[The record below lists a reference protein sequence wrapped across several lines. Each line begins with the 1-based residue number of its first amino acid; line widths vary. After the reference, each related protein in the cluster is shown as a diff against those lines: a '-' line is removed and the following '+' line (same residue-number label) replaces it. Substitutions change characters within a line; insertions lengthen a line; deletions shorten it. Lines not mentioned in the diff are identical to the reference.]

1 MLSAL
6 DEVAAAH
13 DVEPAAV
20 AVAWLLAKPGV
31 VAPIASA
38 RSAEQLAAVLPA
50 VARCDLTGEQLA
62 RLDEA
67 SA

>member
-1 MLSAL
+1 MLAAL

-13 DVEPAAV
+13 DVADAAV
-20 AVAWLLAKPGV
+20 AVAWLAAKPGI

-38 RSAEQLAAVLPA
+38 RSVEQLSAVLPA
-50 VARCDLTGEQLA
+50 VGLELTADEIA

-67 SA
+67 SE